1 MYIFFIPISTDTHT
15 HIHAYMFAILISI
28 YTMINHIKLSK
39 MKMRHIRGFRGED
52 WEGSEG

>member
-39 MKMRHIRGFRGED
+39 MKMRHRRGFRGED